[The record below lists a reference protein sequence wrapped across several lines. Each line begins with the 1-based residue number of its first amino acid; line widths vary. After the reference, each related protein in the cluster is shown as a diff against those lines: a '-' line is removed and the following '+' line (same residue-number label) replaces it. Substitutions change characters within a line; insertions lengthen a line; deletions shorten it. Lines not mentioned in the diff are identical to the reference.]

1 MLDEVGFPT
10 TKLMYERVG
19 SSIASTWPHDLE

>member
-1 MLDEVGFPT
+1 MLDEVGFPP